1 MRPMSFAYAVCPIP
15 ATAACIAVFLACA
28 AMGTSRA
35 WVVREHGEPGD
46 ALRVEPVEDAP
57 LGEAQL
63 RIRVHAAALALPDV
77 FMCRGT
83 YPLTPARPFT
93 PGQEV
98 AGTVVEV
105 GAAATTPMGTRV
117 MAITDFVHG
126 HGGLA
131 ERTVADEDNAYAV
144 PDGMSDAVAAG
155 FLIAYQTAWIG
166 LVRRA
171 GLAPGETVLVL
182 GAAGGTGSAAV
193 QLARALGATVIA
205 VVNGEAKAT
214 HCRDLGA
221 HHVVDRASVDVLTTV
236 RELTGGRG
244 ADVVYD
250 PVGGE
255 LGTAAARGVANE
267 GRFLAVG
274 FAAGAWPTIEV
285 PRLVVGNFSFV
296 GVYAGAYSRRERVEM
311 TGALTDLVAR
321 GELVPDVTPV
331 PFDDLPAALTGV
343 AAGTTLGRPV
353 AVVAG

>member
-1 MRPMSFAYAVCPIP
+1 
-15 ATAACIAVFLACA
+15 
-28 AMGTSRA
+28 
-35 WVVREHGEPGD
+35 VVGEHGEPGD
-46 ALRVEPVEDAP
+46 ALRVEDVEDAP

-83 YPLTPARPFT
+83 YPLTPVRPFT

-98 AGTVVEV
+98 AGTVVEA
-105 GAAATTPMGTRV
+105 GPATTTPVGTRV
-117 MAITDFVHG
+117 MAITDFVHR

-144 PDGMSDAVAAG
+144 PAGMSDEVAAG

-171 GLAPGETVLVL
+171 GLAAGESVVVL

-205 VVNGEAKAT
+205 VVNGAEKAA
-214 HCRDLGA
+214 HSRRLGA
-221 HHVVDRASVDVLTTV
+221 HQVVDRSRDDVPVAV
-236 RELTGGRG
+236 RELTAGRG

-250 PVGGE
+250 PVGGD
-255 LGTAAARGVANE
+255 LGTAAARVVANE

-274 FAAGAWPTIEV
+274 FAAGAWPDIEV

-296 GVYAGAYSRRERVEM
+296 GVYAGAYTRAERVEM

-331 PFDDLPAALTGV
+331 AFDDVPIALAGV
-343 AAGTTLGRPV
+343 AAGSTLGRPV
-353 AVVAG
+353 AVLPV

>member
-1 MRPMSFAYAVCPIP
+1 M
-15 ATAACIAVFLACA
+15 
-28 AMGTSRA
+28 
-35 WVVREHGEPGD
+35 VREHGEPGD

-57 LGEAQL
+57 LGDAQL

-77 FMCRGT
+77 FMARGT
-83 YPLTPARPFT
+83 YPLTPDLPFT

-98 AGTVVEV
+98 AGTVVEAGRSATTRV
-105 GAAATTPMGTRV
+105 GARV
-117 MAITDFVHG
+117 MAITDFVHR
-126 HGGLA
+126 HGGFA

-171 GLAPGETVLVL
+171 GLAPSETVLVL

-193 QLARALGATVIA
+193 QLARALGARVIA
-205 VVNGEAKAT
+205 VVNGEAKAA
-214 HCRDLGA
+214 HCHALGA
-221 HHVVDRASVDVLTTV
+221 QHVVDRSRDDVPAAV

-250 PVGGE
+250 PVGGDA
-255 LGTAAARGVANE
+255 GAAAARCVANE

-274 FAAGAWPTIEV
+274 FAAGEWPTIEV
-285 PRLVVGNFSFV
+285 PRLVVGNYSLV
-296 GVYAGAYSRRERVEM
+296 GVYAGAYSRGERVEM
-311 TGALTDLVAR
+311 TDALTGLVAR
-321 GELVPDVTPV
+321 GELVPHVTPV
-331 PFDDLPAALTGV
+331 AFDDLPAALAGV

-353 AVVAG
+353 AVLPGV

>member
-1 MRPMSFAYAVCPIP
+1 MV
-15 ATAACIAVFLACA
+15 
-28 AMGTSRA
+28 TSRA

-46 ALRVEPVEDAP
+46 ALRVEQVDDSP

-83 YPLTPARPFT
+83 YPLTPERPFT

-98 AGTVVEV
+98 AGTVVEAGPSTTTPV
-105 GAAATTPMGTRV
+105 GARV
-117 MAITDFVHG
+117 MAVTDFVHR
-126 HGGLA
+126 HGGFA

-155 FLIAYQTAWIG
+155 FLIAYQTVWIG
-166 LVRRA
+166 FVRRA
-171 GLAPGETVLVL
+171 RLAPEETVLVL

-205 VVNGEAKAT
+205 VVNGDAKAA
-214 HCRDLGA
+214 HCRTLGA
-221 HHVVDRASVDVLTTV
+221 HHVVDRSRDDVLEVV

-250 PVGGE
+250 PVGGD
-255 LGTAAARGVANE
+255 LGTLAARCVANE

-296 GVYAGAYSRRERVEM
+296 GVYAGAYTRAERVEM
-311 TGALTDLVAR
+311 TDAVTDLVAR

-331 PFDDLPAALTGV
+331 GFDDLPTALAGV

-353 AVVAG
+353 AVVVAGT